1 LNSVRPF
8 LAYSSLIVLL
18 CAFPL
23 FAQDALRP
31 RDTPAELVA
40 FIDAEF
46 ASQWRAKKLQPSP
59 TCTDQE
65 FVRRAYLD
73 INGTIP
79 GAAQARAF
87 AKDARPDKRALLVN
101 RLIRSPAHAQY
112 ESMQWGNILVGRG
125 TKAKALEQLTLR
137 NWLREQFAANA
148 PFDRI
153 ARALLTA
160 TGNSR
165 QNPPAQ
171 WTLHHKQKP
180 ENLASAA
187 SRIFLG
193 TQIQCAQCHDH
204 PFDTWEQR
212 DFYGLAAFFA
222 RIEEQQR
229 LFGRTVQETKTGE
242 IRLGGLPDGDV
253 IPPTFPWG
261 EDTVNPRESPRAALA
276 DWLRSPQNTQFA
288 KAITNPMWAH
298 YLGRGFVNPIDDF
311 CDANTPVYPKVLD
324 RLARYFTDSGYD
336 LRALGRVITAT
347 RAYQLSSRATR
358 SNATDSRYFSKMPLR
373 RLSAEQLLAG
383 VVTSTGISSN
393 IADNPL
399 FKLLLG
405 GVQQDFVFVFANMDE
420 MTEVTEFQGT
430 IAQAL
435 LMMNSQHIAR
445 IVDFKFLDPLTRIL
459 FPLSPA
465 AQIDQLYW
473 HTLSRAPS
481 DAERTNFLSYYEGVK
496 QPQKRLEIC
505 EDIYWALLN
514 SAEFAFNY

>member
-1 LNSVRPF
+1 MMRNLH
-8 LAYSSLIVLL
+8 LIVLL
-18 CAFPL
+18 LLAPSAL
-23 FAQDALRP
+23 AQDALRP
-31 RDTPAELVA
+31 RDTPAQLVA

-46 ASQWRAKKLQPSP
+46 ASQWRDKKLQPSP
-59 TCTDQE
+59 TCSDHE
-65 FVRRAYLD
+65 FLRRAYLD

-79 GAAQARAF
+79 TAAKARAF
-87 AKDARPDKRALLVN
+87 YSDTRRDKRARLVDALL
-101 RLIRSPAHAQY
+101 RSPAHAQY
-112 ESMQWGNILVGRG
+112 ESLVWGNILVGRG
-125 TKAKALEQLTLR
+125 TKAKALEQLSLR

-160 TGNSR
+160 TGNSA
-165 QNPPAQ
+165 QNPPAL
-171 WTLHHKQKP
+171 WTLHHEQKP
-180 ENLASAA
+180 EKLASAT

-204 PFDTWEQR
+204 PFDIWEQR

-222 RIEEQQR
+222 RLEEQQR
-229 LFGRTVQETKTGE
+229 LFGRTVKEKASGE

-253 IPPTFPWG
+253 IPPAFLWG
-261 EDTVNPRESPRAALA
+261 DDAIDPKKSPRITLA
-276 DWLRSPQNTQFA
+276 NWMLRPQNAQFA
-288 KAITNPMWAH
+288 KAITNRIWAH

-311 CDANTPVYPKVLD
+311 CDTNTPVYPKVLD
-324 RLARYFTDSGYD
+324 RLSQYFSDNSYD
-336 LRALGRVITAT
+336 LRALGRVVTAT

-358 SNATDSRYFSKMPLR
+358 SNAGDTRYFSKMPLR
-373 RLSAEQLLAG
+373 RLSAEQLLAS
-383 VVTSTGISSN
+383 VVTSTGISAN

-405 GVQQDFVFVFANMDE
+405 SVQQEFVFVFANMDE
-420 MTEVTEFQGT
+420 VTEVTEFQGT

-435 LMMNSQHIAR
+435 LMMNSQHMAN
-445 IVDFKFLDPLTRIL
+445 IVDFKLLDPLTRTL
-459 FPLSPA
+459 FRLSPA

-473 HTLSRAPS
+473 HSLSRAPS
-481 DAERTNFLSYYEGVK
+481 DAERDNFLSHFEGVT